1 MRMSRSKR
9 TSSPAG
15 KGTTAK
21 SASEAPLTKEQQ
33 AIGIALAGGSISTP
47 LLLALLDK
55 VLTLDEIQSVC
66 NRAREIARNFEDL
79 PEGRF
84 ALACLEDFL
93 LARNQ
98 IGRDAGPALV
108 PSDQQ
113 DPDQQDDPGPGVS
126 DEADTRQGISGRP
139 DGQKIGHEIGQD
151 IDQGIDHEIGQDID
165 REIAAART

>member
-1 MRMSRSKR
+1 MSRTKR

-15 KGTTAK
+15 RSTTAK
-21 SASEAPLTKEQQ
+21 AAGAAPLTKQQQ

-66 NRAREIARNFEDL
+66 SRAREIARNFEDL
-79 PEGRF
+79 PEGQF

-93 LARNQ
+93 LARGQ
-98 IGRDAGPALV
+98 VGRDGAAPAPALV

-113 DPDQQDDPGPGVS
+113 DAGQSDGSRQDASDQADARQGVS
-126 DEADTRQGISGRP
+126 N
-139 DGQKIGHEIGQD
+139 
-151 IDQGIDHEIGQDID
+151 
-165 REIAAART
+165 

>member
-21 SASEAPLTKEQQ
+21 SEAPLTKEQQ

-55 VLTLDEIQSVC
+55 VLTLDEIQSIC

-113 DPDQQDDPGPGVS
+113 DPDQQDAPEPG
-126 DEADTRQGISGRP
+126 
-139 DGQKIGHEIGQD
+139 
-151 IDQGIDHEIGQDID
+151 
-165 REIAAART
+165 